1 MISTFTIVP
10 FGGPGVG
17 KSTLCNFLIDGKNS
31 GLFKSSDTTEGGETK
46 HVTHQEGHALGDS
59 SLKKRVKVFDVPGLG
74 DPDLPIDMWVD
85 EIKEGFEPEQMI
97 DMAIMVMK
105 ATDMRMSVEQII
117 VAKAM
122 QKFLDN
128 LKPKATF
135 LCFSFCDKQMPDE
148 KFTKSKIASIK
159 KYCGLE
165 IPYENVVYF

>member
-1 MISTFTIVP
+1 M
-10 FGGPGVG
+10 
-17 KSTLCNFLIDGKNS
+17 
-31 GLFKSSDTTEGGETK
+31 
-46 HVTHQEGHALGDS
+46 
-59 SLKKRVKVFDVPGLG
+59 PGLG

-85 EIKEGFEPEQMI
+85 EITEGFEADQMI

-122 QKFLDN
+122 QKFLEN

-135 LCFSFCDKQMPDE
+135 LCFTFCDKQMPDE
-148 KFTKSKIASIK
+148 KFTRSKIASIK

-165 IPYENVVYF
+165 IPFENVVYF